1 LSGDFD
7 KSDFDKSTPATK
19 SQEQMFSELWEQILL
34 QSVIGWPPESDQKEH
49 LSKLRTIT
57 GCPKSE
63 QYFGREARDK
73 PIGDAVHKYVENFLA
88 GNLRFLHRQINLIR
102 ELGMSRDFLGAKD
115 AAWACRRIHNGMLAI
130 LYEVGADARYV
141 KEW

>member
-1 LSGDFD
+1 MSGDFD

-34 QSVIGWPPESDQKEH
+34 QSVIGWPPESDQKKH
-49 LSKLRTIT
+49 LLKLRRIT
-57 GCPKSE
+57 GCPTSE
-63 QYFGREARDK
+63 QSLSRPARDK
-73 PIGDAVHKYVENFLA
+73 PIGDAVHRYVENFLA
-88 GNLRFLHRQINLIR
+88 GRLSHLFKQINLIR